1 MEVGYGGE
9 VLCRE
14 SAVESVEP
22 FHSVILILDVSL
34 HEAHVGRH
42 ALEERARKGLAQHGD
57 PHVGILPCERIDHGH
72 GHGHVS
78 HGRESHYEYVL
89 CPHLLFLAYNT
100 GFVAGSLYIFI
111 CL

>member
-1 MEVGYGGE
+1 MSEV
-9 VLCRE
+9 R
-14 SAVESVEP
+14 AVQKTEMPEINAQAAIV
-22 FHSVILILDVSL
+22 VT
-34 HEAHVGRH
+34 
-42 ALEERARKGLAQHGD
+42 QHGD

-100 GFVAGSLYIFI
+100 GFVAWSLYIFI